1 MEVVKPSS
9 SVLDCLSTVRL
20 FQHLDHQQLKEI
32 VQHSKRLKKKKGY
45 VLCKKGSS
53 FHYFYVVLKGNVT
66 QIVTD
71 SNEFSTPVKIEGKG
85 DYFGEMGILL
95 NEGHSSTV
103 IAITDLDVL
112 CVQRNFFAELVWE
125 NHDIIQIILKSM
137 QERLQTSAQMMIALT
152 QMNVESRLA
161 YLLITLYNNRSSE
174 KFCISITQEQLA
186 NICGIARQT
195 VSTILNRWKKEGIIE
210 LKRGYITVLNAST
223 LTDIFHQTT
232 S

>member
-32 VQHSKRLKKKKGY
+32 VQHSKRLTLKKGY
-45 VLCKKGSS
+45 VLCKKGSPI
-53 FHYFYVVLKGNVT
+53 HYFYVVLKGNVT

-103 IAITDLDVL
+103 IAVTDLDVL

-137 QERLQTSAQMMIALT
+137 QERLQTSAQMKIALT

-186 NICGIARQT
+186 NNCGIARQT